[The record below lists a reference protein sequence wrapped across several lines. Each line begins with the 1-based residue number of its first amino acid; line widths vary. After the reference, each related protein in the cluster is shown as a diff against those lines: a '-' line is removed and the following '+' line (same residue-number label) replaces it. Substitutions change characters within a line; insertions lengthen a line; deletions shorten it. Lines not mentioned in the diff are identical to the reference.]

1 MNGFAK
7 FVERGAFGEGPGRT
21 AYVMDES
28 DLPTPLEGMEWR
40 PVDSFDAN
48 DELSK
53 HPGLKEVFKVAIDE
67 GCAMIAAPAR
77 IDPLN

>member
-1 MNGFAK
+1 
-7 FVERGAFGEGPGRT
+7 VI
-21 AYVMDES
+21 DES

-67 GCAMIAAPAR
+67 GCAVISAPALR
-77 IDPLN
+77 PALSAASLRVSNPTSALD